1 MEKHAL
7 IEQLKQ
13 FIETED
19 LLSVGAEAKELKTQ
33 FDDLILKEENQ
44 HQIAQLEAQER
55 GETME
60 NYHDPLNDT
69 FRELYAAFQEKRKA
83 QLEAQRAEENENLK
97 QKKLLLAQLQS
108 VIEEEEHI
116 GKAYATQKEIQEKWK
131 QIGDIARDKRQEIQK
146 EYSRLME
153 VFFYNIKIY
162 KELKEHDLRRNQ
174 QIKLEI
180 IEKLKKLADH
190 KAIREVEQELKT
202 LQNEWE
208 EIGPTFQSEWEA
220 IKEDYWSTVKVLFER
235 IKEFYD
241 TKREEMQRNI
251 ELKKELI
258 EKARAIQ
265 VASEQVSSHKEWEDQ
280 TAELLKIQEEWKTI
294 GFGPRK
300 ENEDVWKEFRGI
312 CDTFFS
318 AKKGFYQERTSEFD
332 AVKAK
337 KEALIAQVNGLKE
350 STEWKTT
357 TQQILNIQ
365 QNWKKIG
372 SAGPKFEQKLWK
384 DFRAVCD
391 AFFQNKQAY
400 FDSLDSQNAENLTA
414 KEALIAKIESYQPT
428 EDKKQTLLDL
438 KLFSEEF
445 NAIGNV
451 PFKEKDRV
459 FNAYK
464 KALDQHYN
472 SLDLKG
478 AEKEKVL
485 FKAKLDTLSASPNA
499 DRLLE
504 DERRHIVQQVQ
515 KLEQEI
521 RQLDNNLGFFGRSKG
536 AEALKKD
543 VEKKISDARKRIDEH
558 KQRLQLID
566 THE

>member
-13 FIETED
+13 FTEAED

-60 NYHDPLNDT
+60 NYHDPLNET
-69 FRELYAAFQEKRKA
+69 FRELYATFQEKRKA

-162 KELKEHDLRRNQ
+162 KELKDHDLRRNQ
-174 QIKLEI
+174 QLKSEI
-180 IEKLKKLADH
+180 IEKLKALTNHPVIK
-190 KAIREVEQELKT
+190 EVEQELKT
-202 LQNEWE
+202 LQHEWE
-208 EIGPTFQSEWEA
+208 EIGPTFQAEWDA
-220 IKEDYWSTVKVLFER
+220 IKDEYWGTIKGIYER

-241 TKREEMQRNI
+241 AKREEMQQNI
-251 ELKKELI
+251 ERKRELI
-258 EKARAIQ
+258 GKTTEIQ
-265 VASEQVSSHKEWEDQ
+265 QASLQASTHKDWDEL
-280 TAELLKIQEEWKTI
+280 TAKLLAIQEEWKTI

-300 ENEDVWKEFRGI
+300 ENEEVWKEFRGI
-312 CDTFFS
+312 CDTFFA
-318 AKKGFYQERTSEFD
+318 AKKAYYQERSSEFD
-332 AVKAK
+332 TVKAK
-337 KEALIAQVNGLKE
+337 KEELIGQANALKDNTDWKE
-350 STEWKTT
+350 T
-357 TQQILNIQ
+357 TQRILQIQ
-365 QNWKKIG
+365 QNWKKLG

-384 DFRAVCD
+384 EFRAACD
-391 AFFQNKQAY
+391 AFFNNKQAH
-400 FDSLDSQNAENLTA
+400 FDALDSQNAQNLTA
-414 KEALIAKIESYQPT
+414 KEALIAKIVAYQPT
-428 EDKKQTLLDL
+428 EDKKQTLVDL
-438 KLFSEEF
+438 KNFAQEF

-451 PFKEKDRV
+451 PFKEKDRI

-464 KALDQHYN
+464 QALDKHYN
-472 SLDLKG
+472 DLDLKG

-485 FKAKLDTLSASPNA
+485 FKAKLDTIAASPNA
-499 DRLLE
+499 DRLLD
-504 DERRHIVQQVQ
+504 DERRTILQQIQ

-536 AEALKKD
+536 ADALKKE
-543 VEKKISDARKRIDEH
+543 VEKKITDAQRRIAEH
-558 KQRLQLID
+558 KLRLSLID